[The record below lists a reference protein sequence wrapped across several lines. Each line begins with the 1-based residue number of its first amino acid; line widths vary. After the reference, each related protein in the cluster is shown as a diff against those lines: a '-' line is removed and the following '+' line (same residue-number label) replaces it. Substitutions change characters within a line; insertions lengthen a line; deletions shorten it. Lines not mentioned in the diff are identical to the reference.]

1 MKKTTLLSSL
11 GASLLLAVSGAF
23 AAAPPVNSVAPD
35 FSLTGADG
43 KAHSLS
49 EYKGKYVVL
58 EWTNPGCPFV
68 RKHYDTNNIP
78 KLQAEYAKKGV
89 VWLAINSS
97 AEGAEGYLS
106 PDAAKK
112 ASEGGDYKSASE
124 LLIDADGKVG
134 HLYGATNTPD
144 MFIINPEGKIVY
156 EGAIDSIAS
165 ANKGDVTKATNY
177 VQVGLDE
184 ALAGKPLS
192 KSMSKPY
199 GCSVKYKD

>member
-1 MKKTTLLSSL
+1 MKKLNLLPSL
-11 GASLLLAVSGAF
+11 GAALFLSVTGAI
-23 AAAPPVNSVAPD
+23 AAAPPVGSAAPD

-43 KAHSLS
+43 KAHALAD
-49 EYKGKYVVL
+49 YKGKTVVL

-68 RKHYDTNNIP
+68 RKHYDTGNLP
-78 KLQAEYAKKGV
+78 KLQAEYTKKGV
-89 VWLAINSS
+89 VWLAIDSS
-97 AEGAEGYLS
+97 AEGAEGYLA

-112 ASEGGDYKSASE
+112 ATGGDYKAVSE
-124 LLIDADGKVG
+124 LLIDAEGKVG

-165 ANKGDVTKATNY
+165 ADKGDIAKATNY

-184 ALAGKPLS
+184 SLAGKPVS
-192 KSMSKPY
+192 KAMSKPY
-199 GCSVKYKD
+199 GCGVKYKH

>member
-1 MKKTTLLSSL
+1 MKKLNILTSTCAALILSVT
-11 GASLLLAVSGAF
+11 GAI
-23 AAAPPVNSVAPD
+23 AAAPPVNSSAPD
-35 FSLTGADG
+35 FSLTGTDG
-43 KAHSLS
+43 KPHSLA

-68 RKHYDTNNIP
+68 RKHYDTGNLP
-78 KLQAEYAKKGV
+78 KLQAEYTKKGV

-97 AEGAEGYLS
+97 AEGAEGYLA
-106 PDAAKK
+106 PDAARK
-112 ASEGGDYKSASE
+112 AAEGGDYKSVSA
-124 LLIDADGKVG
+124 LLTDADGKVG

-165 ANKGDVTKATNY
+165 ADKSDVTRATNY

-184 ALAGKPLS
+184 ALAGKPVS
-192 KSMSKPY
+192 KQMSKPY
-199 GCSVKYKD
+199 GCSVKYKK

>member
-1 MKKTTLLSSL
+1 MKKLNLLTSVCAAVVLSVT
-11 GASLLLAVSGAF
+11 GAS
-23 AAAPPVNSVAPD
+23 AAAPPVDSAAPD

-43 KAHSLS
+43 KAHSLAD
-49 EYKGKYVVL
+49 YKGKTVVL

-68 RKHYDTNNIP
+68 RKHYDTGNLP
-78 KLQAEYAKKGV
+78 KLQAEYTKKGV

-97 AEGAEGYLS
+97 AEGAEGYLA

-112 ASEGGDYKSASE
+112 ATDGGDYKSVSAF
-124 LLIDADGKVG
+124 LIDADGKVG

-144 MFIINPEGKIVY
+144 MFIINPAGKIVY

-165 ANKGDVTKATNY
+165 ADKGDIAKATNY

-184 ALAGKPLS
+184 SLDGKAVS
-192 KSMSKPY
+192 KPMSKPY
-199 GCSVKYKD
+199 GCSVKYKH

>member
-1 MKKTTLLSSL
+1 MKKLTLL
-11 GASLLLAVSGAF
+11 ASLMFAASGAF
-23 AAAPPVNSVAPD
+23 AAAPPVDSAAPD

-43 KAHSLS
+43 KSHSLAD
-49 EYKGKYVVL
+49 YKGKYVVL

-68 RKHYDTNNIP
+68 RKHYDTGNIP
-78 KLQAEYAKKGV
+78 KLQAEYTKKGV
-89 VWLAINSS
+89 VWLVIDSS
-97 AEGAEGYLS
+97 AEGGEGYLS

-112 ASEGGDYKSASE
+112 ATEGDYKSASE
-124 LLIDADGKVG
+124 LLADPDGKIG

-165 ANKGDVTKATNY
+165 ADKSDIAKASNY

-184 ALAGKPLS
+184 SLAGKPVS
-192 KSMSKPY
+192 KTMSKPY
-199 GCSVKYKD
+199 GCSVKYKR